1 MDSTAGAGVYCQRHP
16 EKTVLYRVLFHY
28 FEMFLTGYDSC
39 FEREHGCFRAI
50 IKELV
55 ERYLDCGN
63 SKCGFARIHCPDC
76 GEAKGD
82 KDAQSASAAEKE
94 ILTRSGIGSK
104 IA

>member
-1 MDSTAGAGVYCQRHP
+1 
-16 EKTVLYRVLFHY
+16 
-28 FEMFLTGYDSC
+28 MFLTEYERR
-39 FEREHGCFRAI
+39 FEREDGHFRPI
-50 IKELV
+50 IKEVV

-94 ILTRSGIGSK
+94 ILIRSGIGSK